1 MAEVAEHQRDE
12 QRAARCG
19 EREEVEE
26 LHRAK
31 QNAKH
36 GGDGE
41 GREAEIV
48 KFQQLALEFGDVA
61 CLYVRNFS
69 ALLVQIRVD
78 DARHQLHEQHNAD
91 DAEQIRNAVADR
103 DRVLILGCNS
113 LFGCRERRS
122 RGQTAREQAGDHSR
136 KLVRVVARL
145 PGFNRTADEQT
156 QNCRNAAGKNDHDA
170 EQHIGLEVVLH
181 VLEEVR
187 ARDKADRGHEE
198 HKAQIFD
205 DLQRLR
211 GVVDLFNDKFGI
223 EVRSG
228 ERAVN
233 QRDHE
238 NACRAEADA
247 LDGDAP
253 EQIPDCRD
261 SEYGKHQKIRGI
273 DGCTHLFSPLF
284 HLIFL
289 RDGSFWRSPAAAAEK
304 GGDPSHRP
312 AAFRPQMRPR
322 GPASACRRIRTSPS
336 RRRADPRCGQK
347 R

>member
-1 MAEVAEHQRDE
+1 M
-12 QRAARCG
+12 
-19 EREEVEE
+19 
-26 LHRAK
+26 
-31 QNAKH
+31 
-36 GGDGE
+36 
-41 GREAEIV
+41 
-48 KFQQLALEFGDVA
+48 
-61 CLYVRNFS
+61 
-69 ALLVQIRVD
+69 
-78 DARHQLHEQHNAD
+78 
-91 DAEQIRNAVADR
+91 
-103 DRVLILGCNS
+103 
-113 LFGCRERRS
+113 
-122 RGQTAREQAGDHSR
+122 
-136 KLVRVVARL
+136 
-145 PGFNRTADEQT
+145 
-156 QNCRNAAGKNDHDA
+156 
-170 EQHIGLEVVLH
+170 LH

-273 DGCTHLFSPLF
+273 DGCTHLCSPLF
-284 HLIFL
+284 LLIFL
-289 RDGSFWRSPAAAAEK
+289 RDGFFWRSPAAAAEK
-304 GGDPSHRP
+304 GGDPLHRP